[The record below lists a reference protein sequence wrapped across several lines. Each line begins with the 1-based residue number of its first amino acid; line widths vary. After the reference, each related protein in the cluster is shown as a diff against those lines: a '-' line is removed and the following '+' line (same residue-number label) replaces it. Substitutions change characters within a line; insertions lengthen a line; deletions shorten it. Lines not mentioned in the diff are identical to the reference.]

1 MSKLNIPQAHFA
13 AAQHYFDNTPGAVKY
28 SKKVNGMPYSFV
40 KVEGQAYASGYRLGA
55 GAFGIV
61 RMSENAAHENFAL
74 KVEGHGI
81 NDLDRSESDILKL
94 VGYHYGF
101 AERQLEKNITFS
113 TGVNSVET
121 DKKLYKVMKLLEGN
135 DLIDEIYTINE
146 GDYEYK
152 NTLTQTQSLIIAIK
166 SCQNLMK
173 LHDLRI
179 IHRDIKPENMKAKIV
194 GNDITISYM
203 DFGLSVILPPDHI
216 IHPKKEIAGSPMY
229 MAPEIYNEANPMA
242 SKGEASFASDVYAL
256 GTIFQE
262 DLQLPAA
269 VCEPMLKHNPRE
281 RISLKEAMNNL
292 VALLEA
298 QPDLDPHARAV
309 ITSVKGP
316 RPLPMAPVA
325 RSPQVVNPQAAHK
338 VHAPQHVLSVKNTPA
353 NRVRVMVDIQP
364 GFKLKPVA
372 PKAAPAVAKAAA
384 PAVAKA
390 APAVAKAAPAANNA
404 ARPLPPKPVNAKVA
418 APAPVVAKAP
428 AADNAARPLP
438 PRPVVAKAPAV
449 AQVAPVAPKAAPVAV
464 AGKHEEVKR
473 ALIHRFEQQKA
484 NAPALLNLP
493 AVEKPN
499 PTAPVA
505 VMKNFQ
511 KVGVR
516 VF

>member
-1 MSKLNIPQAHFA
+1 MTMNKLNIPQAHFA
-13 AAQHYFDNTPGAVKY
+13 AAQHYFNTIPGAVKY
-28 SKKVNGMPYSFV
+28 SKKINGMPYSFV
-40 KVEGQAYASGYRLGA
+40 NVEGQAYASGYRLGA

-94 VGYHYGF
+94 VGYHYGL
-101 AERQLEKNITFS
+101 AERQLEKSITFS
-113 TGVNSVET
+113 TGLHSVET

-135 DLIDEIYTINE
+135 DLIDEIYKINE
-146 GDYEYK
+146 GSYEYK

-173 LHDLRI
+173 LHDMRI

-216 IHPKKEIAGSPMY
+216 IYPKNEIAGSPMY

-262 DLQLPAA
+262 DLQLPKH
-269 VCEPMLKHNPRE
+269 VCDPMLKHNPRE
-281 RISLKEAMNNL
+281 RISLKGAMDNL
-292 VALLEA
+292 VALLER
-298 QPDLDPHARAV
+298 QPDLDSHARAV

-316 RPLPMAPVA
+316 RPLPMTPVA

-364 GFKLKPVA
+364 GFKLKPIAPQGAVA
-372 PKAAPAVAKAAA
+372 KAAPAVAKAAPAVAKAA

-404 ARPLPPKPVNAKVA
+404 ARPLPPTPVE
-418 APAPVVAKAP
+418 AKAP
-428 AADNAARPLP
+428 A
-438 PRPVVAKAPAV
+438 
-449 AQVAPVAPKAAPVAV
+449 VAPVAPKAAPVAV

-484 NAPALLNLP
+484 NAPALLNR
-493 AVEKPN
+493 AVVENPN
-499 PTAPVA
+499 LAAPVA
-505 VMKNFQ
+505 VLKNFQ
-511 KVGVR
+511 KVGVK